1 MALKPNAVSACPAA
15 ASVLV
20 ADDDPETCRLV
31 ANALG
36 LRHDQIRRAT
46 DGRVALALALGSAF
60 SCVITETTLPF
71 IDGYALCELLRTD
84 SATRSTPILVVTAEE
99 RTGLLARAL
108 QAGANAV
115 LTKPVPPETLRAEID
130 RLMRATHDRHEHAE
144 PCSREGTKRLANS
157 DGVSHRPHTSGGR
170 RNRNHHFERFPT
182 TNPPI
187 QAPLVLCP
195 TCAHLLTYQTSHVG
209 GVSASFAEQW
219 DYYDCPT
226 GCGQFRYRHRTR
238 KLRAL

>member
-1 MALKPNAVSACPAA
+1 MALKPSAVSACPAA

-20 ADDDPETCRLV
+20 ADDDAETCRLV

-36 LRHDQIRRAT
+36 LRHDQIRQAT
-46 DGRVALALALGSAF
+46 DGRVALALALGSTF

-99 RTGLLARAL
+99 RTELLARAL

-130 RLMRATHDRHEHAE
+130 RLMPATHDRHEHA
-144 PCSREGTKRLANS
+144 PARM
-157 DGVSHRPHTSGGR
+157 
-170 RNRNHHFERFPT
+170 
-182 TNPPI
+182 
-187 QAPLVLCP
+187 
-195 TCAHLLTYQTSHVG
+195 
-209 GVSASFAEQW
+209 
-219 DYYDCPT
+219 
-226 GCGQFRYRHRTR
+226 
-238 KLRAL
+238 